1 MPPTF
6 DQAQLMDRIDG
17 DVEFLEEC
25 IEIFDEDSTP
35 LLEQIRAAVAARDA
49 EVLVTPAHTLKGML
63 SNFCAAPAEGAARDL
78 EMRGREN
85 CLQDCDAAVTTLDG
99 ELKRLRADLQSFL
112 ESLQS

>member
-1 MPPTF
+1 
-6 DQAQLMDRIDG
+6 MDRIDG

-49 EVLVTPAHTLKGML
+49 EALVTPAHTLKGML

-85 CLQDCDAAVTTLDG
+85 RLQECDAAVTTLDG
-99 ELKRLRADLQSFL
+99 ELKRLRVDLQSFL